1 MPQGI
6 SSSNIAGGGCL
17 VYVFF
22 AFFGTFACQAQH
34 QPALKDSIEEIRI
47 LFQGKIGTVSCNS
60 LPNGTC
66 FLAKNK
72 LHSILGTLELVPS
85 SLLKSGVL
93 SGTRSLEGDGLAEMK
108 WQ

>member
-17 VYVFF
+17 VYVFFAFFF

-47 LFQGKIGTVSCNS
+47 LFQGKIGTVSC
-60 LPNGTC
+60 
-66 FLAKNK
+66 
-72 LHSILGTLELVPS
+72 TLMTLFGADS
-85 SLLKSGVL
+85 HLLSHK
-93 SGTRSLEGDGLAEMK
+93 E
-108 WQ
+108 